1 MWVII
6 ISTNVITSVEQNLFR
21 HFFLNHE
28 TLKENM
34 TLQKKNN
41 EISTKYFS
49 MHWKLLKIST
59 MHSAPQKFKIPNI
72 AYVNFAVQR
81 LSGWKHTALGAATRV
96 TNKGCKEQYI
106 YVLVYIYS
114 ELV

>member
-34 TLQKKNN
+34 TLQKK
-41 EISTKYFS
+41 
-49 MHWKLLKIST
+49 
-59 MHSAPQKFKIPNI
+59 
-72 AYVNFAVQR
+72 
-81 LSGWKHTALGAATRV
+81 
-96 TNKGCKEQYI
+96 
-106 YVLVYIYS
+106 
-114 ELV
+114 